1 MGEDMIYKIL
11 THLEAM
17 NERLHSLE
25 NDISG
30 IKASQARLENEAA
43 AVRSGQNSLNSDL
56 TAVKSSQLKLEN
68 SLTAKVE
75 VLFDGWQQH
84 EDYAVRN
91 INQLDRLEAKL
102 DSLTMTTARMQAVQ
116 DQHTELLAILS
127 ARSETNETEILA
139 LKRAK

>member
-1 MGEDMIYKIL
+1 MGEEMIYKIL

-30 IKASQARLENEAA
+30 IRDSQVRLETEVT
-43 AVRSGQNSLNSDL
+43 AVRSGQGNLDKDIA
-56 TAVKSSQLKLEN
+56 AVKASQLKLEN
-68 SLTAKVE
+68 NLTAKVE

-91 INQLDRLEAKL
+91 TSQLDRLEAKL
-102 DSLTMTTARMQAVQ
+102 DNLAITTARMHAIQ
-116 DQHTELLAILS
+116 DHHTELLNILTT
-127 ARSETNETEILA
+127 RSVNNETEILA

>member
-1 MGEDMIYKIL
+1 MGEKMIFKIL
-11 THLEAM
+11 NHLEAM

-30 IKASQARLENEAA
+30 IKAGQDRLETEVT
-43 AVRSGQNSLNSDL
+43 AVRSGQSSLNKDI

-68 SLTAKVE
+68 NLTAKVD

-84 EDYAVRN
+84 EDYVVRN
-91 INQLDRLEAKL
+91 TSQLDRLEAKL
-102 DSLTMTTARMQAVQ
+102 DSLSIAAARMHAVQ
-116 DQHTELLAILS
+116 DQHTELLNILS
-127 ARSETNETEILA
+127 TRSENNETEILA